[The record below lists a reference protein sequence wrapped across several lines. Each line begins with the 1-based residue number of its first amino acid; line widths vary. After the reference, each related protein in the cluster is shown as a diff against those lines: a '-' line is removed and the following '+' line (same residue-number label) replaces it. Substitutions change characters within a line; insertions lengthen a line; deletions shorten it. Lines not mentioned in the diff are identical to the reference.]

1 MASTSLVYNALK
13 SLANKDQ
20 RGFVTPAI
28 FNSFAQLAQQNALN
42 SSLGKVAA
50 ATNERMRSMTNMRMR
65 SSGGISAIAQH
76 KAIVE
81 DISFLAKDETLTR
94 ANGVFPRPAD
104 FFRAISMRTMGPFV
118 LDNTSSVLIDFVEDH
133 EKIDMIL
140 TSRLSRPT
148 ARNPVALIGQQIE
161 VYPPSLNKV
170 KMRYYKIPEGI
181 VLTTGARTSLT
192 PRYGFTELTTGREMF
207 DPATS
212 VDFELPDSMFP
223 QLVIEMAKLIGIN
236 LNEDKIYVYAKTEEK
251 EE

>member
-1 MASTSLVYNALK
+1 MASISIVYNALK

-50 ATNERMRSMTNMRMR
+50 ATNMRMR
-65 SSGGISAIAQH
+65 SIAGEKAIAQH
-76 KAIVE
+76 KAIIE
-81 DISFLAKDETLTR
+81 DISFLAKDETLTKVS
-94 ANGVFPRPAD
+94 GVFSRQAD
-104 FFRAISMRTMGPFV
+104 FFRAISMRKMGPFV
-118 LDNTSSVLIDFVEDH
+118 LDNTSSVPVDFVEDH

-161 VYPPSLNKV
+161 VYPQSVNKV

-181 VLTTGARTSLT
+181 VPTTGARTSLT

-207 DPATS
+207 NPATS